1 MLPILMQAF
10 GSDYT
15 QQPFNVIL
23 SSYSDEGMLDH
34 WNMSDYMTSLGY
46 ALGKCATGDRGPP
59 ITSDE
64 DSGMFRHSPEC
75 DTSRTESL
83 YFHYVWK
90 PSENTTQD
98 AVFIA
103 AALVIPGKNG
113 DRVIDNG
120 FDLGRDAFVS
130 RATLNNTGGPIA
142 SFANTV
148 SKSSNIEFRTSVMHN
163 DTSLLANVSKQNF
176 ANNVSTDGRIPI
188 LVIHRSNV
196 AGNEAPRHFPT
207 PNATSAAD
215 ASHHGGQAGM
225 TYYLP
230 TTQLVV
236 LASII
241 ALAPMAFST

>member
-1 MLPILMQAF
+1 MFSILMQAF
-10 GSDYT
+10 GSDYK

-23 SSYSDEGMLDH
+23 SSHSDEGVLDH
-34 WNMSDYMTSLGY
+34 SNITNYMTSLGY
-46 ALGKCATGDRGPP
+46 EMGKCPTGDQGPP
-59 ITSDE
+59 LTGD
-64 DSGMFRHSPEC
+64 DSSSMFRHSPEC
-75 DTSRTESL
+75 DTSQNESL

-90 PSENTTQD
+90 PSENTTQY

-103 AALVIPGKNG
+103 AAMVIPSKNG

-142 SFANTV
+142 S
-148 SKSSNIEFRTSVMHN
+148 SSNKDMKSLNIEYRTSVVYN
-163 DTSLLANVSKQNF
+163 DTSLLANVSKQDF
-176 ANNVSTDGRIPI
+176 ASDVGTDGRIPI
-188 LVIHRSNV
+188 LVVHRSNGT
-196 AGNEAPRHFPT
+196 GNETPKAFPT

-225 TYYLP
+225 KYYLP

-236 LASII
+236 LAFII
-241 ALAPMAFST
+241 VLAPMVFNT